1 MPIVAIVVAAI
12 FLLIVRQSRGLDL
25 LVLLLVVPALKLL
38 AALSIIGALIVF
50 VVIILLSM
58 LIIFVILIIILL
70 GFAVCVYVCA
80 DSCDG
85 DIVYNRV

>member
-12 FLLIVRQSRGLDL
+12 FLWIVRQSRGLDFSI
-25 LVLLLVVPALKLL
+25 LLLVVPALKLL
-38 AALSIIGALIVF
+38 AALSILGALIVF

-70 GFAVCVYVCA
+70 GFAVCVCVC
-80 DSCDG
+80 
-85 DIVYNRV
+85 RLLRR